1 MNAPLLPPV
10 FVNGTEI
17 PAAAIAAEAQNHPAP
32 PGKPGLAWRA
42 AAQALALREVCLQ
55 AARAEGVSA
64 RPSEC
69 APGQW
74 ETEDEA
80 LIRAYL
86 ETRIAPTEPDETALR
101 AAYDAR
107 PGRFRAPDLW
117 QVAHILIPA
126 RPGDTAAE
134 GNALALARDL
144 AEELAE
150 APARFGELAARH
162 SACSSA
168 KTGGQLGQIGPGDTA
183 PEFEA
188 ALSALIP
195 GQTTKTP
202 VRTRFGFHIIRL
214 DAHARG
220 DILPYAAVRPRLME
234 AARKAAWAQAA
245 RGLAQ
250 GLMERAEIRGLYP
263 PSAG

>member
-17 PAAAIAAEAQNHPAP
+17 PPAAIAAEAQNHPAP

-55 AARAEGVSA
+55 AARAEGVTA
-64 RPSEC
+64 RPAQS

-86 ETRIAPTEPDETALR
+86 EFHVAPIEPDEATLR

-117 QVAHILIPA
+117 QAAHILIPA
-126 RPGDTAAE
+126 KPGDPAAE
-134 GNALALARDL
+134 ADALALAGDL
-144 AEELAE
+144 AGVLAK
-150 APARFGELAARH
+150 APERFADLAARH

-168 KTGGQLGQIGPGDTA
+168 KTGGLLGQIGPGDTA
-183 PEFEA
+183 PEFET

-195 GQTTKTP
+195 GQITKTP

-234 AARKAAWAQAA
+234 AARKAAWAHAA
-245 RGLAQ
+245 RVLAQ
-250 GLMERAEIRGLYP
+250 TLMDRAEIRGLFP

>member
-10 FVNGTEI
+10 YVNGTEI
-17 PAAAIAAEAQNHPAP
+17 PPAAIAAEAQNHPAP

-55 AARAEGVSA
+55 AARAEGVKASPA
-64 RPSEC
+64 QN

-74 ETEDEA
+74 ETEEDA
-80 LIRAYL
+80 LIRAFL
-86 ETRIAPTEPDETALR
+86 EARIAPAEPGEQALR

-107 PGRFRAPDLW
+107 PDRFRAPDLW
-117 QVAHILIPA
+117 QAAHILIPA
-126 RPGDTAAE
+126 KPADTAAQAE
-134 GNALALARDL
+134 AAALSGAL
-144 AEELAE
+144 AEELGD
-150 APARFGELAARH
+150 APSHFGDLAARH

-168 KTGGQLGQIGPGDTA
+168 KTGGLLGQIGPGDTA

-188 ALSALIP
+188 ALAALSP
-195 GQTTKTP
+195 GQITKTP

-220 DILPYAAVRPRLME
+220 EILPYDAVRPRLME

-250 GLMERAEIRGLYP
+250 SLMAQAEIRGL
-263 PSAG
+263 AG

>member
-17 PAAAIAAEAQNHPAP
+17 PPAAIAAEAQNHPAP

-42 AAQALALREVCLQ
+42 AAQALVLREVCLQ
-55 AARAEGVSA
+55 AARAEGVKASPA
-64 RPSEC
+64 QS

-74 ETEDEA
+74 ETEDDA

-86 ETRIAPTEPDETALR
+86 EARIAPAEPGEQTLR

-107 PGRFRAPDLW
+107 PDRFRAPDLW
-117 QVAHILIPA
+117 QAAHILIPA
-126 RPGDTAAE
+126 KPADPAAE
-134 GNALALARDL
+134 AAALSGALT
-144 AEELAE
+144 EELIL
-150 APARFGELAARH
+150 APARFADLAARH

-168 KTGGQLGQIGPGDTA
+168 KTGGLLGQIGPGDTA

-188 ALSALIP
+188 ALAALVP
-195 GQTTKTP
+195 GQITKTP
-202 VRTRFGFHIIRL
+202 VRSRFGFHIIRL

-220 DILPYAAVRPRLME
+220 EILPYDAVRPRLME

-245 RGLAQ
+245 RSLAQ
-250 GLMERAEIRGLYP
+250 DLMARAEIRGL
-263 PSAG
+263 SG